1 MTSTLSF
8 RPAAVLAAALLLV
21 VPACKTAPKD
31 YGRPL
36 PEGAPALLP
45 LDPGE
50 APPRFAHD
58 YYAKAEMLPALEQ
71 SIEWTKKKSSAKH
84 FPIEG
89 VTQERALKSL
99 ERFKQLL
106 QESTDA
112 DAFEAAV
119 LAEFEVLKSAGWDGN
134 GGGVLYTAYCTPI
147 LEGSRTKTADCKYP
161 LYAMPK
167 DLVKGEDGAIL
178 GQKTAAGMQDYPDR
192 ATIEASAM
200 LSGKG
205 LELAWLK
212 DPIDAYIAHVNGSA
226 FIRLPDGSLYKLG
239 YSAKNGREYSS
250 LGQALV
256 ADGELP
262 KDGVSLRS
270 IREWAAANPGKVQDY
285 LNRNESYVFFT
296 PIEGTP
302 RGSLNVPVTGNRSLA
317 TDKTLFPRGAIVYV
331 AGSLGKGG
339 EGALLDHFM
348 FDQDTGGAIRTAGR
362 ADVYLGSG
370 DEAEALAGATRSE
383 GQLYYFFL
391 KE

>member
-1 MTSTLSF
+1 MTHNLRTRLV
-8 RPAAVLAAALLLV
+8 ATCTAALLV
-21 VPACKTAPKD
+21 VTSACQVAKD

-50 APPRFAHD
+50 APPRFGHD
-58 YYAKAEMLPALEQ
+58 VYAKAELLPALEQ
-71 SIEWTKKKSSAKH
+71 SITWTKKKSSAKF

-89 VTQERALKSL
+89 VTQERATKSL

-106 QESTDA
+106 TECTTPDEFESR
-112 DAFEAAV
+112 V
-119 LAEFEVLKSAGWDGN
+119 LAEFEVLKSAGWDGR

-147 LEGSRTKTADCKYP
+147 LPGSRTQTAQWRYP
-161 LYAMPK
+161 LYAMPN
-167 DLVKGEDGAIL
+167 DLAKGEDGVIL
-178 GQKTAAGMQDYPDR
+178 GRQTTTGYEQYPDR
-192 ATIEASAM
+192 ATIEASA
-200 LSGKG
+200 LLVGKG
-205 LELAWLK
+205 LELAWLQ

-226 FIRLPDGSLYKLG
+226 FIRLEDSSLYKLG

-256 ADGELP
+256 ADGQLS
-262 KDGVSLRS
+262 KDGVSLRA
-270 IREWAAANPGKVQDY
+270 IRAWAQANPDKVQDY
-285 LNRNESYVFFT
+285 LHRNESYVFFT

-317 TDKTLFPRGAIVYV
+317 TDKTLFPRGALVYV
-331 AGSLGKGG
+331 TGTVGAGG
-339 EGALLDHFM
+339 EGAVIDHFM
-348 FDQDTGGAIRTAGR
+348 LDQDTGGAIRTAGR

-370 DEAEALAGATRSE
+370 DEAEQVAGATRSE
-383 GQLYYFFL
+383 GQLYYFFV